1 MAATAPMDVEIRFLH
16 SVEHPGKVC
25 AQAFLV
31 EQDLGQG
38 IGHNGQPNQYRRFQ
52 QLQFSSWHPSIGAA
66 SGDLEAKMKLEGL
79 KTAVME

>member
-16 SVEHPGKVC
+16 SAEQPGKVC

-38 IGHNGQPNQYRRFQ
+38 LGRSGQYRRFQ
-52 QLQFSSWHPSIGAA
+52 QLQYSSWHQSIGAA
-66 SGDLEAKMKLEGL
+66 SGDLEAKMKLEGF

>member
-16 SVEHPGKVC
+16 SVEQPGKVC
-25 AQAFLV
+25 AQAFLG
-31 EQDLGQG
+31 EQDLGKG
-38 IGHNGQPNQYRRFQ
+38 IGHSGQYRRFQ
-52 QLQFSSWHPSIGAA
+52 QLQYSSWHPSIWAA